1 MLVLLLLFALLVS
14 FALSVLFEL
23 FVATH
28 LRIGWRNKAG
38 LCALG
43 ALILRV
49 CRACRQSFAVLLTAS
64 CRIGLWACQ
73 KFTASLNYLKDR

>member
-1 MLVLLLLFALLVS
+1 MLVLFALLV
-14 FALSVLFEL
+14 LSELLLLFEL
-23 FVATH
+23 FVAKH

-43 ALILRV
+43 ALLLRV
-49 CRACRQSFAVLLTAS
+49 CRARRQSFAVLLTES
-64 CRIGLWACQ
+64 CRIGPWACQ

>member
-1 MLVLLLLFALLVS
+1 MLVLFALLLLFELLV
-14 FALSVLFEL
+14 L
-23 FVATH
+23 FVPKL
-28 LRIGWRNKAG
+28 LRIGWRSKAG

-49 CRACRQSFAVLLTAS
+49 CRARRQSFAVLLTES
-64 CRIGLWACQ
+64 CRIGPWACQ

>member
-1 MLVLLLLFALLVS
+1 MLVLFALLM
-14 FALSVLFEL
+14 LFEL

-43 ALILRV
+43 ALLLRV
-49 CRACRQSFAVLLTAS
+49 CRACRQSFAVLLTES
-64 CRIGLWACQ
+64 CRIGFAACQ
-73 KFTASLNYLKDR
+73 KFTASLNYLKDK

>member
-1 MLVLLLLFALLVS
+1 MLVGLVVLVLFALLM
-14 FALSVLFEL
+14 LFEL

-43 ALILRV
+43 ALLLRV

-64 CRIGLWACQ
+64 CRIGLAACQ

>member
-1 MLVLLLLFALLVS
+1 MLVLFALLVL
-14 FALSVLFEL
+14 FELSVLFEL
-23 FVATH
+23 FVPKL
-28 LRIGWRNKAG
+28 LRIGWRSKAG

>member
-1 MLVLLLLFALLVS
+1 VLVLFALLV
-14 FALSVLFEL
+14 LSELLVLLVLF
-23 FVATH
+23 VPKH

-49 CRACRQSFAVLLTAS
+49 CRARRQSFAVLLTES
-64 CRIGLWACQ
+64 CRIGLRACQ